1 LAAALA
7 AGETPSPQMV
17 AASGDTAALSWKIAI
32 PSLAAA
38 LVGLAAFVFLA
49 ATSSMIEK
57 AQLTKP
63 PEVLADKARE
73 LIQRLGYTA
82 PPGDSAYAFDDNQD
96 FLNSVAKTDKPLPQW
111 DQIARSRPSPL
122 KFWYRQS
129 AEPMLA
135 YGMRNMFVPGDIHED
150 DPKPTMS
157 GMIDVQLDPEG
168 RLTYLEAIPPEK
180 EEPPAQTPPPNWNAL
195 FAAAD
200 LDMSKFKP
208 ATPIWASLAASDV
221 RQAWTGEWPGYN
233 HRPLRVEAAAW
244 HGRPVF
250 FSLIGPWTRA
260 ARMPS
265 SEPGGA
271 GDLVTRILTVC
282 ILFVPI
288 SAAAFLARWNF
299 VRGKGDRTGALRLAI
314 VMFSLYMVL
323 WAFQAHFP
331 SIGNFVYLMVLAI
344 GVALFWGAVVWVLYL
359 ALEPYVRRYWPQAI
373 ISWTRV
379 LAGRWRDPLVG
390 RDVLY
395 GAVLGILFT
404 DLFVFAY
411 HLAARL
417 GAPPASLDTNYL
429 GSARIAISA
438 WLEHI
443 PNSISSTLLLF
454 LILFLFRVLLRKSW
468 LAAIGFILLFT
479 ALKSVSSDYPAVS
492 WPIEAILYTLLAV
505 GALRFGLVTLVVALY
520 TADLALNIPVTLNP
534 SAWYFTGATL
544 ALVTIAALAL
554 WGFYTALA
562 GQVPWKTEA
571 SAR

>member
-1 LAAALA
+1 
-7 AGETPSPQMV
+7 
-17 AASGDTAALSWKIAI
+17 
-32 PSLAAA
+32 
-38 LVGLAAFVFLA
+38 VFLA

-96 FLNSVAKTDKPLPQW
+96 FLNSVEKSDKPLPQW
-111 DQIARSRPSPL
+111 DEIARSRPSPL

-129 AEPMLA
+129 AEPMQPL
-135 YGMRNMFVPGDIHED
+135 GLRNDLLIPGGIQED

-168 RLTYLEAIPPEK
+168 RLTYFEALPPQK
-180 EEPPAQTPPPNWNAL
+180 EEPAKQSPAPNWNAL
-195 FAAAD
+195 FAAAG
-200 LDMSKFKP
+200 LDASKFQP
-208 ATPIWASLAASDV
+208 AAPIWAPLAASDV
-221 RQAWTGEWPGYN
+221 RQAWTGAWPGYN
-233 HRPLRVEAAAW
+233 HRPVRIEAATW

-250 FSLIGPWTRA
+250 FSLIGSWTRA

-271 GDLVTRILTVC
+271 GDLTQRILLTIV
-282 ILFVPI
+282 LLAPTL
-288 SAAAFLARWNF
+288 AAAFMARWNF
-299 VRGKGDRTGALRLAI
+299 VRGKGDRAGAMRLATL
-314 VMFSLYMVL
+314 MFSFHMLL
-323 WAFQAHFP
+323 WAFQVHF
-331 SIGNFVYLMVLAI
+331 SSAGNFAFLLVLA
-344 GVALFWGAVVWVLYL
+344 VSTALFWGGAVWVLYL

-373 ISWTRV
+373 ISWTRL

-395 GAVLGILFT
+395 GAVLGILFC
-404 DLFVFAY
+404 DFFELRYV
-411 HLAARL
+411 LEGRL
-417 GAPPASLDTNYL
+417 GAPPASMDTSYL
-429 GSARIAISA
+429 GSTRIAISA

-443 PNSISSTLLLF
+443 PGSISGMLLMF

-468 LAAIGFILLFT
+468 LAASGFVLLFA
-479 ALKSVSSDYPAVS
+479 ALRAVSSNYPAVE
-492 WPIEAILYTLLAV
+492 WPIQLALYTALAA
-505 GALRFGLVTLVVALY
+505 GALRFGLVTLAVAIF
-520 TADLALNIPVTLNP
+520 TADVALNIPVTLNP

-544 ALVTIAALAL
+544 ALVTIAALAI